1 MLKASQTH
9 PHFFMLG
16 GSGDDDS
23 GGFVLAEM
31 NRNICICVEDKNR
44 KVARVWDRYPEWW
57 LALVDRIGYG
67 GLSEDERADL
77 RQILQVEHRWDKI
90 LLVSPLDSQRGFEL

>member
-1 MLKASQTH
+1 MMVL
-9 PHFFMLG
+9 
-16 GSGDDDS
+16 
-23 GGFVLAEM
+23 FVLAEM
-31 NRNICICVEDKNR
+31 NRNICICIADKNR

-90 LLVSPLDSQRGFEL
+90 LMVSPLDSQRGFEL